1 MFKQLETIES
11 FVTPS
16 NMKVTVLYKPD
27 FKQQS
32 MIIGVP
38 FGGIHSNVL
47 NKQGH
52 PYHSGLAHFLEHKLF
67 ESESGDIMAAFSS
80 LGANVNAFTSYQE
93 TCYYFNTTS
102 NFAQSCDLLLNLV
115 SSCTLS
121 EESVEKEKGI
131 IVSELAMYDAMVD
144 QALVKNMYQALYH
157 NHPIRND
164 IGGDVD
170 NVNAIFK
177 DELLDAF
184 ERFYHPSLM
193 HCVCVTN
200 QSIEEVKTIIL
211 SHPLAQNPSLPPQVV
226 SLPIEEPNE
235 VALLN
240 VSKTMDIE
248 ESKGI
253 YALKLNAHSN
263 NPMENMKMQ
272 FAIRFILEASLS
284 EMNPQYQEWIDEG
297 LINDFFDMDVDVST
311 TYSYV
316 AFICEHEHLDHVFAW
331 LDRALPSLECDEV
344 SLNQLKRRYLGMSL
358 KALNKPSSLSKQM
371 IRYALNDLDFFDV
384 LHLFQDMS
392 LDDIQQA
399 KMSLL
404 SSLKNVSKVKIE
416 PIE

>member
-164 IGGDVD
+164 IGGDAD

-177 DELLDAF
+177 DELVDAF

>member
-164 IGGDVD
+164 IGGDAD

-177 DELLDAF
+177 DELVDAF

-193 HCVCVTN
+193 YCVCVTN

>member
-164 IGGDVD
+164 IGGDAD

-177 DELLDAF
+177 DELVDAF

-316 AFICEHEHLDHVFAW
+316 AFICEHEHLGHVFAW

>member
-1 MFKQLETIES
+1 
-11 FVTPS
+11 
-16 NMKVTVLYKPD
+16 
-27 FKQQS
+27 
-32 MIIGVP
+32 
-38 FGGIHSNVL
+38 
-47 NKQGH
+47 
-52 PYHSGLAHFLEHKLF
+52 
-67 ESESGDIMAAFSS
+67 
-80 LGANVNAFTSYQE
+80 
-93 TCYYFNTTS
+93 
-102 NFAQSCDLLLNLV
+102 
-115 SSCTLS
+115 
-121 EESVEKEKGI
+121 
-131 IVSELAMYDAMVD
+131 
-144 QALVKNMYQALYH
+144 
-157 NHPIRND
+157 
-164 IGGDVD
+164 
-170 NVNAIFK
+170 
-177 DELLDAF
+177 
-184 ERFYHPSLM
+184 
-193 HCVCVTN
+193 
-200 QSIEEVKTIIL
+200 
-211 SHPLAQNPSLPPQVV
+211 
-226 SLPIEEPNE
+226 
-235 VALLN
+235 
-240 VSKTMDIE
+240 MDIE

-263 NPMENMKMQ
+263 SHMENMKMQ

-316 AFICEHEHLDHVFAW
+316 AFICEHEHLGHVFAW